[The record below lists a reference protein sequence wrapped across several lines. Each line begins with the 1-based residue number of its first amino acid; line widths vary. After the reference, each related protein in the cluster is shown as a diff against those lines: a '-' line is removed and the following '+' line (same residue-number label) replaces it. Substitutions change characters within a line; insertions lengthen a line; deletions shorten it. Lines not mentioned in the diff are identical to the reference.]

1 MEITSLIG
9 LLGLVGLL
17 GFFGRGEISQKIED
31 LQNLIKQNDEQAEN
45 RVKNVEK
52 IAAEA
57 SRKAQG
63 LMDKDQHFATK
74 IDTESLS
81 ERLKAVEEEQDGK
94 SISELET
101 KINTLQKRS
110 DSLYKSV
117 QTIQS
122 KNYDETLTTLIAD
135 VKNIADHFN
144 SMLDGLK
151 TFDDNLQILDTGI
164 KNLDAKFNTLNEKLK
179 TVEGQIQGVEEQ
191 VKNVESQV
199 QTFEDRVQTFE
210 DRPAPAADDTAS
222 EERLTTIED
231 EHKDFTQKLTDCNNV
246 LQKHHVALVQWKSNF
261 IAIQN
266 SFNAIQAKFDEDK
279 KALMTLQTRLDE
291 QQKFLDDYK
300 TQFETQ
306 SQDIGE
312 VKSDIDGVKSAVDDV
327 KSQLAQVQD
336 IGDVKSTVDDVK
348 TEFEDV
354 KTAVDDFKSQLAQV
368 QDIGN
373 VKTDI
378 DDVKTNIDDVKT
390 QLESQVQSIG
400 EFKSQLDAQEKIL
413 SDVKTQFETQGSLID
428 SVQKSIADFEKI
440 LDSMKEPTFLTI
452 ENFDLKPTGRIFFTN
467 KPDEVFQN
475 LKIASNLSGITS
487 FLATS
492 KFAKKE
498 NFIRIIENYRQNLKK
513 VSDKVR
519 RKKFNEDALSEEVTD
534 AFFNTLSKFFLATI
548 PISIYRG
555 ARQETLEAED
565 EKLREEEF
573 KFYAEFLKR
582 VNDYLAACHVYTV
595 PILPKNPMTSSDI
608 DRMSVTRKE
617 TANADE
623 DNLIDEVER
632 LPYYMDYLTEGG
644 ETENFCSEGKMV
656 VLKYDGEAQ

>member
-17 GFFGRGEISQKIED
+17 GFFGRGEISQKIDD
-31 LQNLIKQNDEQAEN
+31 LQNLIKQNDEQAET

-74 IDTESLS
+74 IDTEKLS
-81 ERLKAVEEEQDGK
+81 ERLQVLEDEQDGK
-94 SISELET
+94 GISELES
-101 KINTLQKRS
+101 KLNTLQKRS
-110 DSLYKSV
+110 DNLQKSV
-117 QTIQS
+117 QTIQG
-122 KNYDETLTTLIAD
+122 KNYDETITTLIAD

-144 SMLDGLK
+144 SMVEGLK

-164 KNLDAKFNTLNEKLK
+164 KNLDAKFNNLDEELK
-179 TVEGQIQGVEEQ
+179 TVEGQVHDVENE
-191 VKNVESQV
+191 VHNVESQV
-199 QTFEDRVQTFE
+199 QTVENRVKTVE
-210 DRPAPAADDTAS
+210 ERPAPAEGEPVPD
-222 EERLTTIED
+222 ERLTTIED
-231 EHKDFTQKLTDCNNV
+231 EHKDFTQKLTDYNNV

-261 IAIQN
+261 VVIQN
-266 SFNAIQAKFDEDK
+266 TFNAIQAKFDENK
-279 KALMTLQTRLDE
+279 QTLETLQTRLDE

-300 TQFETQ
+300 TQAENISGVKTEFDGVK
-306 SQDIGE
+306 SAVDE
-312 VKSDIDGVKSAVDDV
+312 VKSDVDNVKADVDNFKSAVDEVKSQLAQVKNVDGVKSAVDD
-327 KSQLAQVQD
+327 
-336 IGDVKSTVDDVK
+336 
-348 TEFEDV
+348 
-354 KTAVDDFKSQLAQV
+354 FKS
-368 QDIGN
+368 DFDG

-378 DDVKTNIDDVKT
+378 DGVKTDVSEVKT
-390 QLESQVQSIG
+390 QLETQVQSIG

-413 SDVKTQFETQGSLID
+413 GDVKTQFDAHGSLLD
-428 SVQKSIADFEKI
+428 SVQKSIAALEKI

-452 ENFDLKPTGRIFFTN
+452 ENFDLKPTGRIFFTD

-475 LKIASNLSGITS
+475 LKIASNLSGLTS

-513 VSDKVR
+513 VTDKVR

-555 ARQETLEAED
+555 ARKETLDAED
-565 EKLREEEF
+565 ENLREEEF
-573 KFYAEFLKR
+573 KFYSEFLKR
-582 VNDYLAACHVYTV
+582 VNDYLASCHVYTV
-595 PILPKNPMTSSDI
+595 PVLPKNLMTSNDI

-617 TANADE
+617 TTNPDE

-632 LPYYMDYLTEGG
+632 LPYFMDYMTEGG

-656 VLKYDGEAQ
+656 VLKYDGETQ